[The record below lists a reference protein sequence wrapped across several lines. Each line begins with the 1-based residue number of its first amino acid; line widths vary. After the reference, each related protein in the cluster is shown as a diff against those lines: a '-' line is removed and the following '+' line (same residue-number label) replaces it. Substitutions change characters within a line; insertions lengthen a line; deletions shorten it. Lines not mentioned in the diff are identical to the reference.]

1 MENSLDNDIDE
12 VEIRIP
18 DEVVY
23 EQLLE
28 IPDNRSEYDKQIEKA
43 IALSLSQINQQNNI
57 HIEYEKQILD
67 EYNNETIKRNEL
79 SRPILFDINRII
91 KYDKE
96 AGEIYEIIEPILNA
110 YCFQCIDKC
119 YMDKITYD
127 KIFGFLKNV
136 RTDKKNIEFLKSI
149 LLCE

>member
-1 MENSLDNDIDE
+1 MENSLDNDIDN
-12 VEIRIP
+12 VEIRMP
-18 DEVVY
+18 DEVIR

-28 IPDNRSEYDKQIEKA
+28 MPDNRSEYDKQLDQA
-43 IALSLSQINQQNNI
+43 IALSLHQINEQNIINM
-57 HIEYEKQILD
+57 EYEKQILD
-67 EYNNETIKRNEL
+67 EYNNETIKRNE
-79 SRPILFDINRII
+79 SCRPILFDINKII
-91 KYDKE
+91 RYDKE
-96 AGEIYEIIEPILNA
+96 AREIYEIIEPILNA

-127 KIFGFLKNV
+127 KIFNFIKNV

>member
-43 IALSLSQINQQNNI
+43 IALSLSQINQQNAI

-127 KIFGFLKNV
+127 KIFNFLKNV

-149 LLCE
+149 ILCE

>member
-43 IALSLSQINQQNNI
+43 IALSLSQINQQNAI

-91 KYDKE
+91 KYDKG

-127 KIFGFLKNV
+127 KIFNFLKNV

-149 LLCE
+149 ILCE

>member
-79 SRPILFDINRII
+79 SSPILFDINRII

-119 YMDKITYD
+119 YMDKITHD
-127 KIFGFLKNV
+127 KIFNFLKNV

-149 LLCE
+149 ILCE